1 MEVSVDLRVGSR
13 WLEVV
18 EPREVAKVLSSG
30 EPVVEAGLF
39 GEDPYRPAQ
48 RRIVDTERVPRDDR
62 VAIGR
67 RDEGG
72 QHSDGRGLPRPVRSE
87 KAEDRARF
95 DGQRETVDGH
105 PAVELARQSMCLDRV
120 SHASTGR

>member
-1 MEVSVDLRVGSR
+1 MQVSLDLRIGSC

-30 EPVVEAGLF
+30 EPVVEAGLL
-39 GEDPYRPAQ
+39 GQDPYRPAQ
-48 RRIVDTERVPRDDR
+48 RRIVDSERVPRDDR

-72 QHSDGRGLPRPVRSE
+72 QHSHGRGLSRPIRSE
-87 KAEDRARF
+87 EAKDGARF
-95 DGQRETVDGH
+95 DGQRET
-105 PAVELARQSMCLDRV
+105 
-120 SHASTGR
+120 